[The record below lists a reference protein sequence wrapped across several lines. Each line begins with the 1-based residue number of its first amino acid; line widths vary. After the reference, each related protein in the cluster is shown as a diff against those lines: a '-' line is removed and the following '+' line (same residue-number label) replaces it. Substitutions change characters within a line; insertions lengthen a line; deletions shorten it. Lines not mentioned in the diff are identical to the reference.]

1 MKSRKQKSKKRSKQ
15 STKTRASIPR
25 PPPALDGKVPKPK
38 PKGRPR
44 KLKPLTIPPV
54 QGRKKVYC
62 GDLAYLPSDEY
73 ERAGTRR
80 ECLDKGYGAGRATE
94 YNYLRERLQETG
106 YLLPERSYNRS
117 TKKDDYEIV

>member
-1 MKSRKQKSKKRSKQ
+1 MKSRKYRRVRGSLTAKRVNRKKT
-15 STKTRASIPR
+15 TKTPVAKSRSR
-25 PPPALDGKVPKPK
+25 
-38 PKGRPR
+38 GRPK
-44 KLKPLTIPPV
+44 KLKPLNILPV

-80 ECLDKGYGAGRATE
+80 ECLDKGYGAGRASE

>member
-1 MKSRKQKSKKRSKQ
+1 MKSRKQKSKKRSV
-15 STKTRASIPR
+15 KTRASI
-25 PPPALDGKVPKPK
+25 PKPK
-38 PKGRPR
+38 PKGRSRGRPR
-44 KLKPLTIPPV
+44 KLKQLTIPPV

-62 GDLAYLPSDEY
+62 GDLAYIPSDEY

-80 ECLDKGYGAGRATE
+80 ECLDKGYGAGRASE

>member
-1 MKSRKQKSKKRSKQ
+1 MKSRKQKSKKRSKR
-15 STKTRASIPR
+15 STKTRASI
-25 PPPALDGKVPKPK
+25 PK

-80 ECLDKGYGAGRATE
+80 ECLDKGYGAGRASE
-94 YNYLRERLQETG
+94 YHYLRERLQETG

>member
-15 STKTRASIPR
+15 STKTRASIPN
-25 PPPALDGKVPKPK
+25 PKGRSR
-38 PKGRPR
+38 GRPR

-54 QGRKKVYC
+54 QGCKKVYC

-80 ECLDKGYGAGRATE
+80 ECLDKGYGAGRASE
-94 YNYLRERLQETG
+94 YHYLRERLQESG

-117 TKKDDYEIV
+117 TKKDEYEIV

>member
-1 MKSRKQKSKKRSKQ
+1 MKSRKQKSKKQIKQ
-15 STKTRASIPR
+15 SKKSAS
-25 PPPALDGKVPKPK
+25 V
-38 PKGRPR
+38 PKGRSRGTRTAESGSSQGRPK

-80 ECLDKGYGAGRATE
+80 ECLDKGYGAGRASE
-94 YNYLRERLQETG
+94 YHYLRERLQETG